1 MSEKQNGGIYGLS
14 QYDAMTTEELEQI
27 LRLDAQAP
35 QEQET
40 DTDRILCIMEV
51 LTKRKMNNGHT
62 GNTAQQA
69 YDSFRRSYMPKA
81 DAGAESQEDSVTVA
95 VKFPYWLRRLTAVAA
110 AVVLLLVGTAT
121 AKAFGFDLWKEVVRW
136 TQETF
141 SFGEGGSVNVESD
154 ISYNSLQEALE
165 EGDSSPDIVP
175 TWIPEG
181 FALEDI
187 DIEVT
192 PVRMVYIARY
202 IHGEKIL
209 KITVRDYLGNAPV
222 YAEQDGGLIE
232 AYEAGGITHY
242 LFKNNGQIQAAWI
255 DSSCE
260 CYISGDITLEELKM
274 MIDSIKK
281 G

>member
-69 YDSFRRSYMPKA
+69 YDSFQRSYMPKA

-141 SFGEGGSVNVESD
+141 SFGEWGSVNVESD

-192 PVRMVYIARY
+192 PVRMVYIAKY
-202 IHGEKIL
+202 TDGEKIL

-222 YAEQDGGLIE
+222 YAEQNEGLE
-232 AYEAGGITHY
+232 EEYVNAGTTYY
-242 LFKNNGQIQAAWI
+242 LFSNHQENKAVWLYE
-255 DSSCE
+255 SYE
-260 CYISGDITLEELKM
+260 CTISGNVTIATLKE
-274 MIDSIKK
+274 MINSIQK